1 MKIAERVLQLLLHD
15 KTAQQIIG
23 CQSRAIGSDPF
34 TASSQK
40 QEAHGSF
47 LTTVALWSMRRINLS
62 DLKTLSKE

>member
-47 LTTVALWSMRRINLS
+47 FDNCSFMEHEKN
-62 DLKTLSKE
+62 KFE